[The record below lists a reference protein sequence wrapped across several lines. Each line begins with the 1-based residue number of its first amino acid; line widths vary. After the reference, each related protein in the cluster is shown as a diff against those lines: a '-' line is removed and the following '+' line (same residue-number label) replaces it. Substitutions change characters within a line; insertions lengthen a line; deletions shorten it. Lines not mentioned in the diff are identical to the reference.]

1 MELNFDDEQEG
12 ENTEKHMKIPNS
24 DQVFKEQVKYEQIQ
38 ILKNSIKSNKI
49 LIIFLIIFCSLF
61 TAYQLLQ
68 DYRIS
73 NFQKEIFNLKE
84 KIEELHS
91 IINEQ
96 RLNNNIT
103 DTKNKQFN
111 AINNIEDKN
120 TKNKINFSAET
131 IVLKDKFEKEIQYLQ
146 ECMLETQIKTFE
158 KVLNPKISLI
168 IPIYKKESFIN
179 RFIQSIQKQKLQDI
193 EMIFVQDF
201 SLSNKHTKIEQI
213 SKIDKR
219 ITILKNNETTT
230 LLNSYIN
237 GITHSNSEYIIF
249 LEEDSVLLYNF
260 KEIYEKVKNESKDIN
275 EFSCIKGTSYGI
287 TFDEKINSIEKT
299 KNEILES
306 YYDFNFI
313 NENPLINKIFKTKVL
328 QNAILNIN
336 QNYLE
341 EKFELHVDS
350 LIYISLC
357 SIANS
362 YKSFGDLYIAFNL
375 KNTVPKEDL
384 FLEKMFNSTIILAN
398 FIYEL
403 KQQNM
408 DIFNKRCLLVYNL
421 LNWPLS
427 YNRKLKIDPH
437 KTNDAINKFMTNK
450 FINEDNIRKMKLLS
464 RKIIDR
470 MKYK

>member
-219 ITILKNNETTT
+219 ITILKNNETTN
-230 LLNSYIN
+230 LI
-237 GITHSNSEYIIF
+237 EF
-249 LEEDSVLLYNF
+249 LY
-260 KEIYEKVKNESKDIN
+260 
-275 EFSCIKGTSYGI
+275 
-287 TFDEKINSIEKT
+287 
-299 KNEILES
+299 
-306 YYDFNFI
+306 
-313 NENPLINKIFKTKVL
+313 
-328 QNAILNIN
+328 
-336 QNYLE
+336 
-341 EKFELHVDS
+341 
-350 LIYISLC
+350 
-357 SIANS
+357 
-362 YKSFGDLYIAFNL
+362 
-375 KNTVPKEDL
+375 
-384 FLEKMFNSTIILAN
+384 
-398 FIYEL
+398 
-403 KQQNM
+403 
-408 DIFNKRCLLVYNL
+408 
-421 LNWPLS
+421 
-427 YNRKLKIDPH
+427 
-437 KTNDAINKFMTNK
+437 
-450 FINEDNIRKMKLLS
+450 
-464 RKIIDR
+464 
-470 MKYK
+470 

>member
-103 DTKNKQFN
+103 GNKNKQFN
-111 AINNIEDKN
+111 AINNIQEKN

-146 ECMLETQIKTFE
+146 ECMLETQIKVFE

-168 IPIYKKESFIN
+168 IPIYKKESFIS

-313 NENPLINKIFKTKVL
+313 NENPLSSKCNTK
-328 QNAILNIN
+328 
-336 QNYLE
+336 Y
-341 EKFELHVDS
+341 
-350 LIYISLC
+350 
-357 SIANS
+357 
-362 YKSFGDLYIAFNL
+362 
-375 KNTVPKEDL
+375 
-384 FLEKMFNSTIILAN
+384 
-398 FIYEL
+398 
-403 KQQNM
+403 
-408 DIFNKRCLLVYNL
+408 
-421 LNWPLS
+421 
-427 YNRKLKIDPH
+427 
-437 KTNDAINKFMTNK
+437 
-450 FINEDNIRKMKLLS
+450 
-464 RKIIDR
+464 
-470 MKYK
+470 

>member
-103 DTKNKQFN
+103 GNKNKQFN
-111 AINNIEDKN
+111 AINNIQEKN

-237 GITHSNSEYIIF
+237 GITHANSEYIIF

-260 KEIYEKVKNESKDIN
+260 KDIYEKVKNESKDIN

-287 TFDEKINSIEKT
+287 TFDEKLNSIEKS

-306 YYDFNFI
+306 YYDLNFI
-313 NENPLINKIFKTKVL
+313 NENPLINKIFKTKIL
-328 QNAILNIN
+328 QNAIININ

-350 LIYISLC
+350 LIYISIC
-357 SIANS
+357 FIANS
-362 YKSFGDLYIAFNL
+362 YKSFGVLYIAFNL
-375 KNTVPKEDL
+375 KNTIPKEDT

-398 FIYEL
+398 FIYDL

-408 DIFNKRCLLVYNL
+408 EIFNKRCLLVYNL

-427 YNRKLKIDPH
+427 YNKKLNIDPH
-437 KTNDAINKFMTNK
+437 KANDAINKFMTNK
-450 FINEDNIRKMKLLS
+450 FINEENIRKMKLLS
-464 RKIIDR
+464 RKVIDR

>member
-1 MELNFDDEQEG
+1 
-12 ENTEKHMKIPNS
+12 
-24 DQVFKEQVKYEQIQ
+24 
-38 ILKNSIKSNKI
+38 
-49 LIIFLIIFCSLF
+49 
-61 TAYQLLQ
+61 
-68 DYRIS
+68 
-73 NFQKEIFNLKE
+73 
-84 KIEELHS
+84 
-91 IINEQ
+91 
-96 RLNNNIT
+96 
-103 DTKNKQFN
+103 
-111 AINNIEDKN
+111 
-120 TKNKINFSAET
+120 
-131 IVLKDKFEKEIQYLQ
+131 
-146 ECMLETQIKTFE
+146 
-158 KVLNPKISLI
+158 
-168 IPIYKKESFIN
+168 
-179 RFIQSIQKQKLQDI
+179 
-193 EMIFVQDF
+193 
-201 SLSNKHTKIEQI
+201 
-213 SKIDKR
+213 
-219 ITILKNNETTT
+219 
-230 LLNSYIN
+230 LNSYIN

-287 TFDEKINSIEKT
+287 TFDEKVNSIEKS

-306 YYDFNFI
+306 YYDLNFI
-313 NENPLINKIFKTKVL
+313 NENPLINKIFKTKIL
-328 QNAILNIN
+328 QNAIININ

-362 YKSFGDLYIAFNL
+362 YKSFGDLYITFNL

-470 MKYK
+470 MKYKRLLL

>member
-1 MELNFDDEQEG
+1 MELNFENEQEG
-12 ENTEKHMKIPNS
+12 EDDNTEKHMKIPNS

-179 RFIQSIQKQKLQDI
+179 RFIQSIQKQKIQDI
-193 EMIFVQDF
+193 EMIFVQDY

-237 GITHSNSEYIIF
+237 GITHSNSEYII
-249 LEEDSVLLYNF
+249 
-260 KEIYEKVKNESKDIN
+260 
-275 EFSCIKGTSYGI
+275 
-287 TFDEKINSIEKT
+287 
-299 KNEILES
+299 
-306 YYDFNFI
+306 
-313 NENPLINKIFKTKVL
+313 
-328 QNAILNIN
+328 
-336 QNYLE
+336 
-341 EKFELHVDS
+341 
-350 LIYISLC
+350 
-357 SIANS
+357 
-362 YKSFGDLYIAFNL
+362 L
-375 KNTVPKEDL
+375 K
-384 FLEKMFNSTIILAN
+384 
-398 FIYEL
+398 
-403 KQQNM
+403 
-408 DIFNKRCLLVYNL
+408 
-421 LNWPLS
+421 
-427 YNRKLKIDPH
+427 
-437 KTNDAINKFMTNK
+437 KFMK
-450 FINEDNIRKMKLLS
+450 K
-464 RKIIDR
+464 
-470 MKYK
+470 

>member
-219 ITILKNNETTT
+219 ITILKNNETT
-230 LLNSYIN
+230 Y
-237 GITHSNSEYIIF
+237 YII
-249 LEEDSVLLYNF
+249 
-260 KEIYEKVKNESKDIN
+260 
-275 EFSCIKGTSYGI
+275 
-287 TFDEKINSIEKT
+287 
-299 KNEILES
+299 
-306 YYDFNFI
+306 
-313 NENPLINKIFKTKVL
+313 
-328 QNAILNIN
+328 
-336 QNYLE
+336 
-341 EKFELHVDS
+341 
-350 LIYISLC
+350 
-357 SIANS
+357 
-362 YKSFGDLYIAFNL
+362 L
-375 KNTVPKEDL
+375 K
-384 FLEKMFNSTIILAN
+384 
-398 FIYEL
+398 
-403 KQQNM
+403 
-408 DIFNKRCLLVYNL
+408 
-421 LNWPLS
+421 
-427 YNRKLKIDPH
+427 
-437 KTNDAINKFMTNK
+437 KFMK
-450 FINEDNIRKMKLLS
+450 K
-464 RKIIDR
+464 
-470 MKYK
+470 

>member
-12 ENTEKHMKIPNS
+12 ENIVKHMKIPNS

-131 IVLKDKFEKEIQYLQ
+131 LVLKDKFEKEIQYLQ

-237 GITHSNSEYIIF
+237 GITHSNSEYIII

-287 TFDEKINSIEKT
+287 TFDEKVNSIEKS

-306 YYDFNFI
+306 YYDLNFI
-313 NENPLINKIFKTKVL
+313 NENPLINKIFKTKIL
-328 QNAILNIN
+328 QNAIININ